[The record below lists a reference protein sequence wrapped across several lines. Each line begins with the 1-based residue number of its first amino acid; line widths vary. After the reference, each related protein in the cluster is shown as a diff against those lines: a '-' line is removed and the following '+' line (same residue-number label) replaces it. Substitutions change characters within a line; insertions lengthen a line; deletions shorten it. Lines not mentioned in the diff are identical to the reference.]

1 MTDLASLLRDLR
13 DLESPGQGTPG
24 TPGSPV
30 ESGAPLVTVPAPE
43 ETNVE
48 ATTAAPATMAMD
60 DPMND
65 ARGVLCDDCGR
76 PTVIAMVTD
85 YGARYCRECVFPD
98 ATHSKTTKA
107 PVVPTDTQGELVQ

>member
-30 ESGAPLVTVPAPE
+30 ESGTPLVTVPAPK
-43 ETNVE
+43 ETNVK
-48 ATTAAPATMAMD
+48 TTMAFD
-60 DPMND
+60 DPMNN

-76 PTVIAMVTD
+76 PTVIALVTD
-85 YGARYCRECVFPD
+85 YGARYCRECVFPTV
-98 ATHSKTTKA
+98 ATTRKRGAT
-107 PVVPTDTQGELVQ
+107 